1 MIPTVLNVS
10 KAGKEA
16 TDILSYC
23 FSKKREIF
31 LFEEITDS
39 VSAEVVAQLEY
50 LKDISSDN
58 ITIYINSPG
67 GSVTAGFAIADA
79 INRAK
84 NKCKVSIICTGIA
97 ASMGAFILSCGTNG
111 LRYVTPLSEVMIH
124 QPLGGTQGQASDIL
138 ITAKHI
144 KKTKDKINKILSEN
158 TGKSIKTIAKDCDR
172 DYFMDAKEAIKYG
185 IADKILE

>member
-1 MIPTVLNVS
+1 MIPTVLDIS

>member
-1 MIPTVLNVS
+1 MIPTVLNIS

-31 LFEEITDS
+31 LFEKITDS

-124 QPLGGTQGQASDIL
+124 QPLGETQGQASDIL